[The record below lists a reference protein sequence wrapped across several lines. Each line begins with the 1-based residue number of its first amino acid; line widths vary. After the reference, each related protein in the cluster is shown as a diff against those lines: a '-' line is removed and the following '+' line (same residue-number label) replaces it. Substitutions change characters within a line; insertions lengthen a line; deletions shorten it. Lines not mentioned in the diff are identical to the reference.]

1 MSLRSPEIAG
11 GFFNTEPPG
20 KPNLYNIVHQLYINK
35 NSDAKK
41 MDPIHFTKYKRD
53 AKQENLT
60 CSKSLYS
67 PKKKKI

>member
-20 KPNLYNIVHQLYINK
+20 KPNLHNIVHQLYINK

-41 MDPIHFTKYKRD
+41 WI
-53 AKQENLT
+53 
-60 CSKSLYS
+60 LYILQNIKEMQN
-67 PKKKKI
+67 KKT